1 MSFVNFNYYSF
12 IYDEELS
19 VEAEVDYQEPDYN
32 NSDSDWDHRGGYDI
46 LSIDVYHENGD
57 LVASSVYKQQSLSAG
72 QIEQSSTGIACKLLD
87 REVRDKL
94 NQYLRC
100 MEIEDSR
107 YEASFGEINTD
118 GIYYYDGDCT

>member
-1 MSFVNFNYYSF
+1 MSFINFNFYSF
-12 IYDEELS
+12 SLEEELS
-19 VEAEVDYQEPDYN
+19 VEVEVSYKEPDHN
-32 NSDSDWDHRGGYDI
+32 NSGSDWDYYGGYDI
-46 LSIDVYHENGD
+46 LNIDVYHEDGEE
-57 LVASSVYKQQSLSAG
+57 VTSTEYKQQMLY
-72 QIEQSSTGIACKLLD
+72 

>member
-1 MSFVNFNYYSF
+1 MIVNFNYYSF

-32 NSDSDWDHRGGYDI
+32 NSDSDWDHRGGYDV
-46 LSIDVYHENGD
+46 LSLDVYHDDGD
-57 LVASSVYKQQSLSAG
+57 PVASAGYKQQ
-72 QIEQSSTGIACKLLD
+72 LLD

-100 MEIEDSR
+100 MEIEYSR
-107 YEASFGEINTD
+107 YEVNFGELNTD
-118 GIYYYDGDCT
+118 SVYYYEGD

>member
-1 MSFVNFNYYSF
+1 MSFINFNFYSF
-12 IYDEELS
+12 SLEEELS
-19 VEAEVDYQEPDYN
+19 VEVEVSYKEPDHN
-32 NSDSDWDHRGGYDI
+32 NSGSDWDYYGGYDI
-46 LSIDVYHENGD
+46 LSIVVYHEDGEP
-57 LVASSVYKQQSLSAG
+57 VTSTGYKQQSLSAG

-87 REVRDKL
+87 QEVRDKL

-118 GIYYYDGDCT
+118 GIYYYEGD